1 MSSLPSDLPNAPA
14 LAGHVVVFTGKLSSL
29 GRRDARA
36 LVARLGGQTTDD
48 VNARTTMLVVG
59 AEGFGTGAD
68 GEKSIKLRR
77 AEELNAQQGVR
88 ITILT
93 EEQFCRLADVPTL
106 DELRRQYHAMRD
118 LLARYT
124 YLREDHVRYLI
135 KCGIVRP
142 AVRTNAELFFPFTD
156 LAALKRANAELGG
169 GAAFRTVV
177 KGLMAAQEGQL
188 ALDFR
193 LDASPAKILAIER
206 RSTENLTPRAGRSSR
221 RDTELAEAFFKAA
234 SFLDD
239 GDPTKQGDAAAA
251 YRRALE
257 LDPYLVPALIN
268 LANIHYSRDELV
280 EAQALYERA
289 ISLETDFFEAHF
301 NLGNIYHDLG
311 MFADAERCYSE
322 AIRLN
327 PSYPDAHFYLAVT
340 LEKMGSPREALPHWR
355 IYRELAPDGE
365 WVELAKEFSD

>member
-1 MSSLPSDLPNAPA
+1 MPSLPSDLHRAPA

-59 AEGFGTGAD
+59 AEGFGASAD
-68 GEKSIKLRR
+68 GEKSVKLKR
-77 AEELNAQQGVR
+77 AEELNAQQGAR
-88 ITILT
+88 ISILS
-93 EEQFCRLADVPTL
+93 EEQFCRVADVPTL
-106 DELRRQYHAMRD
+106 DELRRQYHSLRD
-118 LLARYT
+118 LLARYGH
-124 YLREDHVRYLI
+124 LREDHVRYLI

-156 LAALKRANAELGG
+156 LAALKRANAELGE

-193 LDASPAKILAIER
+193 LDASPAKIVAIER
-206 RSTENLTPRAGRSSR
+206 RSKDRPAPAAARA
-221 RDTELAEAFFKAA
+221 RDTELAEEFFRAA

-239 GDPTKQGDAAAA
+239 GDPTKQGEAAAA

-268 LANIHYSRDELV
+268 LANIHYSRDELI

-289 ISLETDFFEAHF
+289 INLETDFFEAHF

-311 MFADAERCYSE
+311 MFADAEHCYSE

-340 LEKMGSPREALPHWR
+340 LEKMGLPRQAHPHWR
-355 IYRELAPDGE
+355 TYRELAPNGE

>member
-36 LVARLGGQTTDD
+36 LVARLGGETTDD
-48 VNARTTMLVVG
+48 VNARTTMLVIG
-59 AEGFGTGAD
+59 AEGFGAGAE
-68 GEKSIKLRR
+68 GEKSIKLKR
-77 AEELNAQQGVR
+77 AEELNAQQGAR
-88 ITILT
+88 ISILS
-93 EEQFCRLADVPTL
+93 EEQFCRVADVTTL
-106 DELRRQYHAMRD
+106 DELRRQYHGLRD
-118 LLARYT
+118 LLARYGH
-124 YLREDHVRYLI
+124 LREDHVRYLI

-156 LAALKRANAELGG
+156 LAALKRANAELAE
-169 GAAFRTVV
+169 GASFRTVV
-177 KGLMAAQEGQL
+177 KGLMAAREGQL

-193 LDASPAKILAIER
+193 LDASPAKIVAIER
-206 RSTENLTPRAGRSSR
+206 RTARPAPAAGSQ
-221 RDTELAEAFFKAA
+221 RDTALAEEFFRAA

-239 GDPTKQGDAAAA
+239 GDPSKQADAAAA
-251 YRRALE
+251 YRRSLE

-268 LANIHYSRDELV
+268 LANIHYSGDELI

-289 ISLETDFFEAHF
+289 INLETDFFEAHF

-311 MFADAERCYSE
+311 MFSDAERCYSE

-340 LEKMGSPREALPHWR
+340 LEKMGLPRQAHPHWR
-355 IYRELAPDGE
+355 TYRELAPNGE